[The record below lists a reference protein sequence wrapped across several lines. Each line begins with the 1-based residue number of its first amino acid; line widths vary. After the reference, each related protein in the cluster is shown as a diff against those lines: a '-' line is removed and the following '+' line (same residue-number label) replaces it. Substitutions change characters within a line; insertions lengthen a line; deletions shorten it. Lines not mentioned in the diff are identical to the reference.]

1 MSNLTA
7 QRGAITDAAYELP
20 YTLVEGLEELAAL
33 NGWSLSHTLMLAVSA
48 YLDGVQMLPEGVR
61 W

>member
-7 QRGAITDAAYELP
+7 HKGAITDAAYELP
-20 YTLVEGLEELAAL
+20 HSLIAGLEELAEL
-33 NGWSLSHTLMLAVSA
+33 NGWSLAHTLSLAVSA
-48 YLDGVQMLPEGVR
+48 YLDGLQMGVR